1 MQMPVH
7 DSSSISV
14 SVQLKEQLKSLMEQ
28 RIYQPRETLPTV
40 RALSGFL
47 RLNQDTVQKAYEA
60 LEAEGYVTIGN
71 DGEAAVADPL
81 PRKSGLP
88 AASGIFSRE
97 QQKDAAVSP
106 PVSGKPGHPASFKRQ
121 ERTKPAI
128 LFAECNVVQ
137 VQEYAVELEK
147 ATGYTVKPCL
157 IKDLDQFATS
167 IVNGYYDL
175 VVTTFLHIEE
185 VQKWLDRLEGDNVPI
200 VIGCLL
206 DSNLQSIRELQQL
219 PPGSLVGIG
228 GTTWEGAHNFRQSIM
243 NAGMTHLELL
253 VGTMEYPSSL
263 DEVLAAKPELIVCTS
278 IVGAYLKRQARFLP
292 LLIEDRFLNVQSVQ
306 YIQQFVEGFRQ

>member
-7 DSSSISV
+7 DSSLISI

-28 RIYQPRETLPTV
+28 RIYQPHEQLPTV

-47 RLNQDTVQKAYEA
+47 RLNRDTVQKAYEA
-60 LEAEGYVTIGN
+60 LEAEGYVTFEN
-71 DGEAAVADPL
+71 EGEVVVADPL
-81 PRKSGLP
+81 PKKSVLP
-88 AASGIFSRE
+88 AASGTSSRE
-97 QQKDAAVSP
+97 QKDAAVLP
-106 PVSGKPGHPASFKRQ
+106 PVSGKPGHPASFKRE

-147 ATGYTVKPCL
+147 STGYTVKPCL

-206 DSNLQSIRELQQL
+206 DSNLQSIRDLQQL
-219 PPGSLVGIG
+219 PPGSRVGIG
-228 GTTWEGAHNFRQSIM
+228 GTTWEGAHNFGQSII
-243 NAGMTHLELL
+243 NAGMTHVEL
-253 VGTMEYPSSL
+253 VIGAMEYPSSL